1 MITIQGFA
9 KLCNCSTQ
17 TLRYYDRIGLLL
29 PAKVDAWTGYRYY
42 EENQAMQFVK
52 IKNLQQADFSIAEIQ
67 SLLKEDG
74 SRLQEAF
81 ERKITEQEQKL
92 NRIKKIQQTYLDQ
105 AMEMQNTIC
114 LLADFVEGKAGN
126 PKLWEEFGLD
136 VSRQTQVHAKAH
148 EILADWLAEVR
159 NASKEIAQQLDSQ
172 NTETMKTV
180 MDALSSGHGSEKN
193 LLDSVTEQSSEAGS
207 ALPADA
213 EKLYECSGWTHVSE
227 WIDQL
232 PGLERGKQSF
242 FQFQVREDSP
252 VYDPGFPIIMLSV
265 LASKYDVMQDGVS
278 CNVERSD
285 DGQNHVVLLRK

>member
-42 EENQAMQFVK
+42 EESQAIQFVK

-81 ERKITEQEQKL
+81 ERKITEQTQKL
-92 NRIKKIQQTYLDQ
+92 DRIKKIQQTYLDQ
-105 AMEMQNTIC
+105 TMEMQNMIC
-114 LLADFVEGKAGN
+114 MLSDFVEGKAGN
-126 PKLWEEFGLD
+126 PKLWEEIGLD
-136 VSRQTQVHAKAH
+136 VSQETQANAKAH
-148 EILADWLAEVR
+148 EILAEWLTEIK
-159 NASKEIAQQLDSQ
+159 NASGTLAQQLDSQ

-180 MDALSSGHGSEKN
+180 MDALSSGHIGEKN
-193 LLDSVTEQSSEAGS
+193 LTVSVIGQGSEAGA

-213 EKLYECSGWTHVSE
+213 ERLYECSGWTHVSE

-232 PGLERGKQSF
+232 PRLERGKQSF

-252 VYDPGFPIIMLSV
+252 VYDPGFPIIMLAV
-265 LASKYDVMQDGVS
+265 LASKYDVMQDGVF
-278 CNVERSD
+278 CNVSLSG